1 MPERISGRF
10 YYYEP
15 PIVGAPDRFDGLKRY
30 NGGPIWKMQ
39 AVMDKAKPA
48 NSPNRQYSMERT
60 RNIGIAAHIDAGKTT
75 TTERILFYTGL
86 IHKIGDVDDGN
97 TVTDWME
104 QERER
109 GITITAAA
117 VTCFWTQK
125 KEDGLYKTFTGVP
138 YRVNIIDTPGH
149 VDFTAEVERSM
160 RVLDGAVAVFC
171 GVAGVQPQ
179 SETVWRQATKYKVP
193 RIAFVNKM
201 DRTGANF
208 ENALNDMRKKLN
220 AYAYPIYLPIGAE
233 DKFAGVIDVVNQKA
247 IVWGEGDVASEGLK
261 YEVKD
266 IPGELKEKA
275 RTALAE
281 LIDAVSNKDDVIA
294 DLVLGDKPVTP
305 EALKA
310 GIRRLT
316 CKIEL
321 VPVLCG
327 SAFKKKGVQPLVD
340 AVIDYL
346 PSPLDVPAA
355 IGHEPDSETAIEI
368 PSDDNAK
375 FCSLAFKLWTDVYAG
390 KLVFFRVYSGQLKKG
405 DTIYNPRT
413 RRRERISRLMV
424 IQGSE
429 RKDIDHVYAG
439 DIAALVGVRNITTGD
454 TLCDEDF
461 DVALEPPTFP
471 EPVISMAVEPK
482 TKADR
487 DKMSEGLQRLAEE
500 DPTFRCFT
508 NEETGQLI
516 IAGMGELHLEIIR
529 DRLFREFKV
538 EANAG
543 APQLEYRETITKA
556 AEGEGK
562 FIRQSG
568 GRGQYGHALV
578 TVQPNEKGKGV
589 EVENKIVGGAIPK
602 EYIPAVI
609 DGIEEAI
616 KGGVYAGFQV
626 IDIKVQIVDGTFHE
640 VDSNELA
647 FKMAGIFALKD
658 AFKKAHPILLEPIM
672 KVEVTTPDE
681 YQGDLLGDIN
691 RRRGMI
697 TGIEAKSGQTIL
709 NAQVPLA
716 EMFGYATAIR
726 SLSKGRAS
734 YSMEPLTFEQ
744 VPTSILNTILDSA
757 KSKPAARS

>member
-1 MPERISGRF
+1 MS
-10 YYYEP
+10 
-15 PIVGAPDRFDGLKRY
+15 
-30 NGGPIWKMQ
+30 
-39 AVMDKAKPA
+39 AVLDNQKPV
-48 NSPNRQYSMERT
+48 NSPNRQYTMERT

-109 GITITAAA
+109 GITITSAA

-125 KEDGLYKTFTGVP
+125 TIKPGEDKIYKAFNNVP
-138 YRVNIIDTPGH
+138 HRINIIDTPGH

-193 RIAFVNKM
+193 RVAFINKM
-201 DRTGANF
+201 DRIGANF
-208 ENALNDMRKKLN
+208 DNALADMRNKLK
-220 AYAYPIYLPIGAE
+220 AYAFPIFLPIGAGPTE
-233 DKFAGVIDVVNQKA
+233 HDNKPISGGFEGVIDIVNQKA
-247 IVWGEGDVASEGLK
+247 VQWGPGEANEGLN
-261 YEVKD
+261 YEVTD
-266 IPGELKEKA
+266 IPAEHQERAKA
-275 RTALAE
+275 ALAE
-281 LIDAVSNKDDVIA
+281 LIDAVSNKDDTIA
-294 DLVLGDKPVTP
+294 NLVLEEKPIDAV
-305 EALKA
+305 ALKA
-310 GIRRLT
+310 AIRRLT

-327 SAFKKKGVQPLVD
+327 SAFKKKGVQVLVD
-340 AVIDYL
+340 AVVDYL
-346 PSPLDVPAA
+346 PSPLDVPGAE
-355 IGHEPDSETAIEI
+355 GLEPGTENVVHVET
-368 PSDDNAK
+368 SDNNK
-375 FCSLAFKLWTDVYAG
+375 FCSLAFKLWTDPYAG
-390 KLVFFRVYSGQLKKG
+390 KLVFFRVYSGHLKKG

-413 RRRERISRLMV
+413 RKRERVSRLMV

-429 RKDIDHVYAG
+429 RKDINEVFAG
-439 DIAALVGVRNITTGD
+439 DIAALVGLRNITTGD
-454 TLCDEDF
+454 TLCDEEY
-461 DVALEPPTFP
+461 DVTLEPPTFP

-482 TKADR
+482 TKQDR
-487 DKMSEGLQRLAEE
+487 DKLSEGLQRLAEE

-508 NEETGQLI
+508 NEETSQLI
-516 IAGMGELHLEIIR
+516 IAGMGELHLEIII
-529 DRLFREFKV
+529 DRLKREFKV
-538 EANAG
+538 EANTG
-543 APQLEYRETITKA
+543 APQIAYRETITKH

-568 GRGQYGHALV
+568 GKGQYGHACI

-589 EVENKIVGGAIPK
+589 EVVDEIVGGSIPK

-609 DGIEEAI
+609 SGIEEAI
-616 KGGVYAGFQV
+616 KGGVYAGYQV
-626 IDIKVQIVDGTFHE
+626 IDIKVEVVDGSFHE

-647 FKMAGIFALKD
+647 FRMAGIFALKD
-658 AFKKAHPILLEPIM
+658 AFKKAGPILLEPIM
-672 KVEVTTPDE
+672 KVECDTPDE

-691 RRRGMI
+691 RRRGTI
-697 TGIEAKSGQTIL
+697 VSIEAKNGNTLL

-734 YSMEPLTFEQ
+734 YSMEPLTFAQ
-744 VPTSILNTILDSA
+744 VPNSVLNTILEVAA
-757 KSKPAARS
+757 KKPAART

>member
-1 MPERISGRF
+1 ME
-10 YYYEP
+10 
-15 PIVGAPDRFDGLKRY
+15 
-30 NGGPIWKMQ
+30 
-39 AVMDKAKPA
+39 AVMEKDKGASAKPH
-48 NSPNRQYSMERT
+48 NSPDRQYSMERT

-86 IHKIGDVDDGN
+86 IHKMGDVDDGN

-109 GITITAAA
+109 GITITSAAT
-117 VTCFWTQK
+117 TCYWTQK
-125 KEDGLYKTFTGVP
+125 DDGTYKAFQSIP
-138 YRVNIIDTPGH
+138 HRINIIDTPGH

-179 SETVWRQATKYKVP
+179 SETVWRQATKYRVP

-208 ENALNDMRKKLN
+208 ENALNDMRKKLG
-220 AYAYPIYLPIGAE
+220 AYAYPIFLPIGKE
-233 DKFAGVIDVVNQKA
+233 DYFRGVIDLVNQKA
-247 IVWGEGDVASEGLK
+247 IIYDDNDEVGLK
-261 YEVKD
+261 YETVD
-266 IPGELKEKA
+266 IPADLKESA
-275 RTALAE
+275 QAALAE
-281 LIDAVSNKDDVIA
+281 LIDAVSNKDDQIAELVIEN
-294 DLVLGDKPVTP
+294 KPITP
-305 EALKA
+305 QILKA
-310 GIRRLT
+310 AIRRLT

-327 SAFKKKGVQPLVD
+327 SAFKKRGVQPLVD
-340 AVIDYL
+340 AVVDYL
-346 PSPLDVPAA
+346 PSPLDVPPAV
-355 IGHEPDSETAIEI
+355 GLVPGTDQKVEVPSSDSE
-368 PSDDNAK
+368 K
-375 FCSLAFKLWTDVYAG
+375 FCSLAFKLWTDPYVG

-405 DTIYNPRT
+405 DVIYNPRT
-413 RRRERISRLMV
+413 RKRERVSRVMM
-424 IQGSE
+424 IQADK
-429 RKDIDHVYAG
+429 RIDVETTFAG
-439 DIAALVGVRNITTGD
+439 DIAALVGLKNITTGD

-461 DVALEPPTFP
+461 EIMLEPPTFP

-487 DKMSEGLQRLAEE
+487 EKMGEGLQRLAEE

-538 EANAG
+538 GANAG
-543 APQLEYRETITKA
+543 APQIAYRETVTKA

-568 GRGQYGHALV
+568 GRGQYGHACV
-578 TVQPNEKGKGV
+578 TLEPNGRGKGV
-589 EVENKIVGGAIPK
+589 EIENKIVGGAIPK
-602 EYIPAVI
+602 EYINPVI

-616 KGGVYAGFQV
+616 KGGVLAGYPV
-626 IDIKVQIVDGTFHE
+626 VDVKVAIVDGTFHE
-640 VDSNELA
+640 VDSSELA
-647 FKMAGIFALKD
+647 FKMAGIFAVKD
-658 AFKKAHPILLEPIM
+658 AAKKAHPILLEPIM

-681 YQGDLLGDIN
+681 YQGDLLGDLN
-691 RRRGMI
+691 RRRGKI
-697 TGIEAKSGQTIL
+697 LSIEAKDSSTVL
-709 NAQVPLA
+709 NAEVPLA

-726 SLSKGRAS
+726 SLSKGRAA
-734 YSMEPLTFEQ
+734 YSMEPFCFEP
-744 VPTSILNTILDSA
+744 VPNSIVATILDAA
-757 KSKPAARS
+757 KGKPAARA

>member
-1 MPERISGRF
+1 MSAE
-10 YYYEP
+10 
-15 PIVGAPDRFDGLKRY
+15 
-30 NGGPIWKMQ
+30 
-39 AVMDKAKPA
+39 AKPA
-48 NSPNRQYSMERT
+48 IPASSPNSPNREYTLERT

-104 QERER
+104 QEKER
-109 GITITAAA
+109 GITITSAA

-125 KEDGLYKTFTGVP
+125 ATKPGEDQIYKAFRDVP
-138 YRVNIIDTPGH
+138 IRINIIDTPGH

-179 SETVWRQATKYKVP
+179 SETVWRQATKYHVP

-208 ENALNDMRKKLN
+208 DNALNDMRTKLR
-220 AYAYPIYLPIGAE
+220 AYAFPVFLPIGAE
-233 DKFAGVIDVVNQKA
+233 DKFAGLIDVVNQKA
-247 IVWGEGDVASEGLK
+247 FWFGEGDVTNEGLN
-261 YEVKD
+261 YEVRE
-266 IPGELKEKA
+266 IPAEHKERAQKA
-275 RTALAE
+275 LVD
-281 LIDAVSNKDDVIA
+281 LIEAVSNKDDVIA
-294 DLVLGDKPVTP
+294 EMVLEERPIDAPM
-305 EALKA
+305 LKA
-310 GIRRLT
+310 AIRRLT

-327 SAFKKKGVQPLVD
+327 SAFKKKGVQVLVD
-340 AVIDYL
+340 TVVDYL
-346 PSPLDVPAA
+346 PGPLDVPGAE
-355 IGHEPDSETAIEI
+355 GHELGTENVVKVET
-368 PSDDNAK
+368 SDHNK
-375 FCSLAFKLWTDVYAG
+375 FCSLAFKLWTDPYAG
-390 KLVFFRVYSGQLKKG
+390 KLVFFRVYSGHLKKG
-405 DTIYNPRT
+405 DNIYNPRT
-413 RRRERISRLMV
+413 RKRERVSRLMI

-429 RKDIDHVYAG
+429 RKDISEVYAG
-439 DIAALVGVRNITTGD
+439 DIAALVGLRNITTGD
-454 TLCDEDF
+454 TLCDEDY
-461 DVALEPPTFP
+461 DVTLEPPTFP

-482 TKADR
+482 TKQDR

-508 NEETGQLI
+508 NEETSQLI
-516 IAGMGELHLEIIR
+516 IAGMGELHLEIII
-529 DRLFREFKV
+529 DRLKREFKV
-538 EANAG
+538 EANTG
-543 APQLEYRETITKA
+543 APQIAYRETITKE

-568 GRGQYGHALV
+568 GRGQYGHACIKI
-578 TVQPNEKGKGV
+578 QPNEKGKGI
-589 EVENKIVGGAIPK
+589 EVTNEIVGGTIPK

-616 KGGVYAGFQV
+616 KSGVYAGYQV
-626 IDIKVQIVDGTFHE
+626 IDLKAQVIDGSFHE

-658 AFKKAHPILLEPIM
+658 AFKKAGPILLEPIM
-672 KVEVTTPDE
+672 KVECTTPDE

-691 RRRGMI
+691 RRRGI
-697 TGIEAKSGQTIL
+697 INGIDAKNGQTIL

-734 YSMEPLTFEQ
+734 YSMEPLHFEQ
-744 VPTSILNTILDSA
+744 VPNSVLTTILDQAA
-757 KSKPAARS
+757 KKPAARS

>member
-1 MPERISGRF
+1 
-10 YYYEP
+10 
-15 PIVGAPDRFDGLKRY
+15 
-30 NGGPIWKMQ
+30 MQ
-39 AVMDKAKPA
+39 AVLEENKAI
-48 NSPNRQYSMERT
+48 NSPNRQYTLERT
-60 RNIGIAAHIDAGKTT
+60 RKIGIAAHIDAGKTT

-109 GITITAAA
+109 GITITSAA

-125 KEDGLYKTFTGVP
+125 HGKPGEANLHKSFLDIP
-138 YRVNIIDTPGH
+138 HRINIIDTPGH

-208 ENALNDMRKKLN
+208 ENALSDMRNKLK
-220 AYAYPIYLPIGAE
+220 AYAFPIFLPIGAAE
-233 DKFAGVIDVVNQKA
+233 TFEGVIDVVNQRA
-247 IVWGEGDVASEGLK
+247 ITWGVGDVTTEGLN
-261 YEVKD
+261 YEVTD
-266 IPGELKEKA
+266 IPAHLQEKA
-275 RTALAE
+275 SAALAE
-281 LIDAVSNKDDVIA
+281 LIDAVSNKDDTIA
-294 DLVLGDKPVTP
+294 ELVLEEKPIAAAV
-305 EALKA
+305 LKA
-310 GIRRLT
+310 AIRRLT

-327 SAFKKKGVQPLVD
+327 SAFKKKGVQILVD

-346 PSPLDVPAA
+346 PSPLDIPAA
-355 IGHEPDSETAIEI
+355 QGHEVGSETKVDVIA
-368 PSDDNAK
+368 DDNNK
-375 FCSLAFKLWTDVYAG
+375 FCSLAFKLWTDPYAG

-413 RRRERISRLMV
+413 RRRERVSRLMI

-429 RKDIDHVYAG
+429 RKDIDVAYAG
-439 DIAALVGVRNITTGD
+439 DIAALVGLRNITTGD
-454 TLCDEDF
+454 TVCDEEF

-482 TKADR
+482 TKQDR

-516 IAGMGELHLEIIR
+516 IAGMGELHLEIIC
-529 DRLFREFKV
+529 DRLKREFKV
-538 EANAG
+538 ECTSG
-543 APQLEYRETITKA
+543 APQIAYRETITKPA
-556 AEGEGK
+556 DGEGK

-568 GRGQYGHALV
+568 GRGQYGHACIKV
-578 TVQPNEKGKGV
+578 EPTEKGKGI
-589 EVENKIVGGAIPK
+589 EILNEIVGGTIPK
-602 EYIPAVI
+602 EFIPAVI
-609 DGIEEAI
+609 DGVEEACRS
-616 KGGVYAGFQV
+616 GVYAGFQV
-626 IDIKVQIVDGTFHE
+626 IDMKVEIVDGSFHE

-658 AFKKAHPILLEPIM
+658 AFKKAGPILLEPIM
-672 KVEVTTPDE
+672 KVEATTPTE
-681 YQGDLLGDIN
+681 YQGDIVGDIS
-691 RRRGMI
+691 RRRGA
-697 TGIEAKSGQTIL
+697 IETIDSKLGQAIVTAK
-709 NAQVPLA
+709 VPLA

-744 VPTSILNTILDSA
+744 VPNSVLNTILDSA
-757 KSKPAARS
+757 KSKPAART

>member
-1 MPERISGRF
+1 MQERS
-10 YYYEP
+10 P
-15 PIVGAPDRFDGLKRY
+15 V
-30 NGGPIWKMQ
+30 
-39 AVMDKAKPA
+39 
-48 NSPNRQYSMERT
+48 NSPNRQYTLERT

-104 QERER
+104 QEKER
-109 GITITAAA
+109 GITITSAA

-125 KEDGLYKTFTGVP
+125 STKPGEDGIYKSYKDVAH
-138 YRVNIIDTPGH
+138 RINIIDTPGH

-208 ENALNDMRKKLN
+208 ENALADMRNKLK
-220 AYAYPIYLPIGAE
+220 AYAFPVFLPIGAE
-233 DKFAGVIDVVNQKA
+233 DQFAGVIDVVNQKA
-247 IVWGEGDVASEGLK
+247 FYWGPGDVQNEGLN
-261 YEVKD
+261 YDVREIPDNLKD
-266 IPGELKEKA
+266 KA
-275 RTALAE
+275 KAALSE
-281 LIDAVSNKDDVIA
+281 LIDAVSNKDDAIA
-294 DLVLGDKPVTP
+294 EMVLEEKPIDAAT
-305 EALKA
+305 LKA
-310 GIRRLT
+310 AIRRLT
-316 CKIEL
+316 CKIEII
-321 VPVLCG
+321 PVLCG
-327 SAFKKKGVQPLVD
+327 SAFKKKGVQVLVD
-340 AVIDYL
+340 TVIDYL
-346 PSPLDVPAA
+346 PSPIDIPDAE
-355 IGHEPDSETAIEI
+355 GTEPGTENVVKVET
-368 PSDDNAK
+368 SDANK
-375 FCSLAFKLWTDVYAG
+375 FCSLAFKLWTDPYAG

-413 RRRERISRLMV
+413 RKRERVSRLMI

-429 RKDIDHVYAG
+429 RKDINEVYAG
-439 DIAALVGVRNITTGD
+439 DIAALVGLRNITTGD
-454 TLCDEDF
+454 TLANEEF
-461 DVALEPPTFP
+461 DVTLEPPTFP

-516 IAGMGELHLEIIR
+516 IAGMGELHLEIII
-529 DRLFREFKV
+529 DRLKREFKV
-538 EANAG
+538 EANVG
-543 APQLEYRETITKA
+543 APQIAYRETITKD

-568 GRGQYGHALV
+568 GRGQYGHACI
-578 TVQPNEKGKGV
+578 TIQPNEKGKGI
-589 EVENKIVGGAIPK
+589 EIENKIVGGAIPK

-616 KGGVYAGFQV
+616 RGGVYAGYQV
-626 IDIKVQIVDGTFHE
+626 IDLKAQVTDGSFHE

-658 AFKKAHPILLEPIM
+658 AFKKAGPILLEPIM

-691 RRRGMI
+691 RRRGTI
-697 TGIEAKSGQTIL
+697 IGIDANQGQTIL

-734 YSMEPLTFEQ
+734 YSMEPFSFEQ
-744 VPTSILNTILDSA
+744 VPSSVEKTILDTAA
-757 KSKPAARS
+757 KRPAART

>member
-1 MPERISGRF
+1 ME
-10 YYYEP
+10 
-15 PIVGAPDRFDGLKRY
+15 
-30 NGGPIWKMQ
+30 
-39 AVMDKAKPA
+39 AVMDKAKPV
-48 NSPNRQYSMERT
+48 NSPNRQYTMERT

-109 GITITAAA
+109 GITITSAA

-125 KEDGLYKTFTGVP
+125 STKPGEDALYKAFRDIP
-138 YRVNIIDTPGH
+138 HRVNIIDTPGH

-208 ENALNDMRKKLN
+208 ENAVNDMRKKLN
-220 AYAYPIYLPIGAE
+220 AYAFPIFLPIGAE
-233 DKFAGVIDVVNQKA
+233 DKFDGVIDVVNQKA
-247 IVWGEGDVASEGLK
+247 VLWGVGDVESEGLN

-266 IPGELKEKA
+266 IPAEHQDRAKA
-275 RTALAE
+275 ALAE
-281 LIDAVSNKDDVIA
+281 LIDAVSNKDDIIA
-294 DLVLGDKPVTP
+294 ELVLEEKPIDVPT
-305 EALKA
+305 LKA

-327 SAFKKKGVQPLVD
+327 SAFKKKAVQVLLD
-340 AVIDYL
+340 AVVDYL
-346 PSPLDVPAA
+346 PSPLDVPGAE
-355 IGHEPDSETAIEI
+355 GLEPGTENVVKVEAN
-368 PSDDNAK
+368 DNEK
-375 FCSLAFKLWTDVYAG
+375 FCSLAFKLWTDTYAG

-413 RRRERISRLMV
+413 RKRERVSRLMV

-429 RKDIDHVYAG
+429 RKDIDSVFAG
-439 DIAALVGVRNITTGD
+439 DIAALVGLRNITTGD

-461 DVALEPPTFP
+461 DVTLEPPTFP

-482 TKADR
+482 TNADR

-500 DPTFRCFT
+500 DPTFRCF
-508 NEETGQLI
+508 NDAETGQLI

-538 EANAG
+538 EANSG
-543 APQLEYRETITKA
+543 APQIAYRETITKN

-568 GRGQYGHALV
+568 GRGQYGHACV
-578 TVQPNEKGKGV
+578 AVQPNEKGKGV
-589 EVENKIVGGAIPK
+589 EVENKIVGGTIPR

-616 KGGVYAGFQV
+616 KGGVYAGYQV
-626 IDIKVQIVDGTFHE
+626 IDIKVQVTDGSFHE
-640 VDSNELA
+640 VDSNEQA
-647 FKMAGIFALKD
+647 FRMAGIFALKD
-658 AFKKAHPILLEPIM
+658 AFKKAGPILLEPIM
-672 KVEVTTPDE
+672 KVECTTPSE
-681 YQGDLLGDIN
+681 YQGDLVGDIS
-691 RRRGMI
+691 RRRGAI
-697 TGIEAKSGQTIL
+697 QNIDAKAGQVIV
-709 NAQVPLA
+709 NANVPLA

-744 VPTSILNTILDSA
+744 VPNSILSTILDAAA
-757 KSKPAARS
+757 KKPAART

>member
-1 MPERISGRF
+1 
-10 YYYEP
+10 
-15 PIVGAPDRFDGLKRY
+15 
-30 NGGPIWKMQ
+30 MQ
-39 AVMDKAKPA
+39 TTENTEKKPV
-48 NSPNRQYSMERT
+48 NSPNRQYTMERT

-104 QERER
+104 QEKER
-109 GITITAAA
+109 GITITSAA

-125 KEDGLYKTFTGVP
+125 TAKPGEDKIYKAFNNVP
-138 YRVNIIDTPGH
+138 HRINIIDTPGH

-193 RIAFVNKM
+193 RIAFINKM
-201 DRTGANF
+201 DRIGANF
-208 ENALNDMRKKLN
+208 DNALSDMRNKLK
-220 AYAYPIYLPIGAE
+220 AYAFPIFLPIGAGPTE
-233 DKFAGVIDVVNQKA
+233 HDNKPIAGGFEGVIDIVNQKA
-247 IVWGEGDVASEGLK
+247 VQWGPGEANEGLN
-261 YEVKD
+261 YEVTD
-266 IPGELKEKA
+266 IPAEHQERAKA
-275 RTALAE
+275 ALAE
-281 LIDAVSNKDDVIA
+281 LIDAVSNKDDTIA
-294 DLVLGDKPVTP
+294 NLVLEDKPVDAV
-305 EALKA
+305 ALKA
-310 GIRRLT
+310 AIRRLT

-327 SAFKKKGVQPLVD
+327 SAFKKKGVQVLVD
-340 AVIDYL
+340 AVVDYL
-346 PSPLDVPAA
+346 PSPLDVPGAE
-355 IGHEPDSETAIEI
+355 GLEPGTENVVHVES
-368 PSDDNAK
+368 SDNNK
-375 FCSLAFKLWTDVYAG
+375 FCSLAFKLWTDPYAG

-413 RRRERISRLMV
+413 RKRERVSRLMV

-429 RKDIDHVYAG
+429 RKDINEVYAG
-439 DIAALVGVRNITTGD
+439 DIAALVGRRNITTGD
-454 TLCDEDF
+454 TLCNEDY
-461 DVALEPPTFP
+461 DVTLDPPTFP

-482 TKADR
+482 TKQYR
-487 DKMSEGLQRLAEE
+487 DKLSEGLQRLAEE

-516 IAGMGELHLEIIR
+516 IAGMGELHLEIII
-529 DRLFREFKV
+529 DRLKREFKV
-538 EANAG
+538 EASTG
-543 APQLEYRETITKA
+543 APQIAYRETITKN

-568 GRGQYGHALV
+568 GRGQYGHACIK
-578 TVQPNEKGKGV
+578 VQPNEKGKGS
-589 EVENKIVGGAIPK
+589 EVTNEIVGGTIPK
-602 EYIPAVI
+602 EYVPAVV

-616 KGGVYAGFQV
+616 RGGVYAGYQV
-626 IDIKVQIVDGTFHE
+626 IDIKVEIVDGSFHE

-658 AFKKAHPILLEPIM
+658 AFKKAGPILLEPIM
-672 KVEVTTPDE
+672 KVELTTPDE
-681 YQGDLLGDIN
+681 YQGDLIGDVT

-697 TGIEAKSGQTIL
+697 INIEAKQGQTIV

-744 VPTSILNTILDSA
+744 VPNSVLTTILDNA

>member
-1 MPERISGRF
+1 MS
-10 YYYEP
+10 
-15 PIVGAPDRFDGLKRY
+15 
-30 NGGPIWKMQ
+30 
-39 AVMDKAKPA
+39 AVAENKTV
-48 NSPNRQYSMERT
+48 NSPNRQYTLERT

-109 GITITAAA
+109 GITITSAA

-125 KEDGLYKTFTGVP
+125 AVKPGEDKLNKSYLNIP
-138 YRVNIIDTPGH
+138 HRINIIDTPGH

-208 ENALNDMRKKLN
+208 ENAVSEMRKKLG
-220 AYAYPIYLPIGAE
+220 AYAYPIMIPIGKE
-233 DKFAGVIDVVNQKA
+233 DYLTGVIDVVCMKA
-247 IVWGEGDVASEGLK
+247 IIYDAADAVGLTYSVSDVPAEH
-261 YEVKD
+261 
-266 IPGELKEKA
+266 KERA
-275 RTALAE
+275 EAERAE
-281 LIDAVSNKDDVIA
+281 LIEAVANKDDLIAELVIENKPIEVK
-294 DLVLGDKPVTP
+294 VLK
-305 EALKA
+305 EA
-310 GIRRLT
+310 IRRLT

-321 VPVLCG
+321 VPVMCG

-346 PSPLDVPAA
+346 PSPLDIPPATG
-355 IGHEPDSETAIEI
+355 IDPDTKEPVEVH
-368 PSDDNAK
+368 SDDAGK
-375 FCSLAFKLWTDVYAG
+375 FCSLAFKLWTDPFVG

-413 RRRERISRLMV
+413 RKRERVSRVMM
-424 IQGSE
+424 IQADK
-429 RKDIDHVYAG
+429 RIDVETTFAG
-439 DIAALVGVRNITTGD
+439 DIAALVGLRNITTGD

-461 DVALEPPTFP
+461 EVMLEPPTFP

-487 DKMSEGLQRLAEE
+487 EKMGEGLQRLAEE

-538 EANAG
+538 GANAG
-543 APQLEYRETITKA
+543 APQIAYRETVTKA

-568 GRGQYGHALV
+568 GRGQYGHACV
-578 TVQPNEKGKGV
+578 TLAPNERGKGV
-589 EVENKIVGGAIPK
+589 EIENGIVGGAIPR
-602 EYIPAVI
+602 EYIPAVR
-609 DGIEEAI
+609 DGVEEAI
-616 KGGVYAGFQV
+616 KGGVLAGYPV
-626 IDIKVQIVDGTFHE
+626 VDVKVAIVDGTFHE
-640 VDSNELA
+640 VDSSELA
-647 FKMAGIFALKD
+647 FKMAGIFAMKD
-658 AFKKAHPILLEPIM
+658 AAKKANPILLEPIM
-672 KVEVTTPDE
+672 KVELTTPAD
-681 YQGDLLGDIN
+681 YQGDLVGDLT
-691 RRRGMI
+691 RRRGKI
-697 TGIEAKSGQTIL
+697 LGIEPKDMTTTV
-709 NAQVPLA
+709 NAEVPLA

-734 YSMEPLTFEQ
+734 SSMEPFSFEP
-744 VPTSILNTILDSA
+744 VPASIVATILEST
-757 KSKPAARS
+757 KGKPAAR

>member
-1 MPERISGRF
+1 MS
-10 YYYEP
+10 
-15 PIVGAPDRFDGLKRY
+15 
-30 NGGPIWKMQ
+30 
-39 AVMDKAKPA
+39 AVLEQEKNKAV
-48 NSPNRQYSMERT
+48 NSPKREYTLERT

-109 GITITAAA
+109 GITITSAA

-125 KEDGLYKTFTGVP
+125 QTKPGEEQIYKAFNGIP
-138 YRVNIIDTPGH
+138 HRINIIDTPGH

-160 RVLDGAVAVFC
+160 RVLDGAIAVFC

-208 ENALNDMRKKLN
+208 ENALQDMRKKLN
-220 AYAYPIYLPIGAE
+220 AYAYPVFLPIGAE
-233 DKFAGVIDVVNQKA
+233 DKFEGVIDVVNQKE
-247 IVWGEGDVASEGLK
+247 IVWGAGDVVNEGLN
-261 YEVKD
+261 YEVREIRD
-266 IPGELKEKA
+266 SLKERA
-275 RTALAE
+275 RAALAE
-281 LIDAVSNKDDVIA
+281 LIDAVSNKDDAIA
-294 DLVLGDKPVTP
+294 ELVLEEKPVTP

-310 GIRRLT
+310 AIRRLT
-316 CKIEL
+316 CKIEF

-327 SAFKKKGVQPLVD
+327 SAFKKKGVQPLID
-340 AVIDYL
+340 AVVDYL
-346 PSPLDVPAA
+346 PSPLDIPPAEGTVP
-355 IGHEPDSETAIEI
+355 GTGEKVLVET
-368 PSDDNAK
+368 SDHHK
-375 FCSLAFKLWTDVYAG
+375 FCSLAFKLWTDPYAG

-413 RRRERISRLMV
+413 RKRERVSRLMI

-429 RKDIDHVYAG
+429 RKDIEQVFAG
-439 DIAALVGVRNITTGD
+439 DIAALVGLKNITTGD
-454 TLCDEDF
+454 TLCDESF
-461 DVALEPPTFP
+461 DVTLEPPTFP

-487 DKMSEGLQRLAEE
+487 EKLSEGLQRLAEE

-516 IAGMGELHLEIIR
+516 IAGMGELHLEIII
-529 DRLFREFKV
+529 DRLKREFKV
-538 EANAG
+538 DANTG
-543 APQLEYRETITKA
+543 APQIAYRETITKPA
-556 AEGEGK
+556 DGEGK

-568 GRGQYGHALV
+568 GRGQYGHAIIKV
-578 TVQPNEKGKGV
+578 EPNERGKGV
-589 EVENKIVGGAIPK
+589 QIENEIVGGAIPK

-616 KGGVYAGFQV
+616 KGGVYAGYQV
-626 IDIKVQIVDGTFHE
+626 IDIIVRIVDGTFHE
-640 VDSNELA
+640 VDSSELA

-658 AFKKAHPILLEPIM
+658 AFKKANPILLEPIM

-691 RRRGMI
+691 RRRGII
-697 TGIEAKSGQTIL
+697 TGIETRQGQTIL

-744 VPTSILNTILDSA
+744 VPQSILTTILDAAA
-757 KSKPAARS
+757 KKPAART

>member
-1 MPERISGRF
+1 ME
-10 YYYEP
+10 
-15 PIVGAPDRFDGLKRY
+15 
-30 NGGPIWKMQ
+30 
-39 AVMDKAKPA
+39 AVADKKAL
-48 NSPNRQYSMERT
+48 NSPNRPYTLERT

-104 QERER
+104 QEKER
-109 GITITAAA
+109 GITITSAA

-125 KEDGLYKTFTGVP
+125 ATKPGEDQLNKAFLNVP
-138 YRVNIIDTPGH
+138 HRINIIDTPGH

-208 ENALNDMRKKLN
+208 DNALNDMRKKLN
-220 AYAYPIYLPIGAE
+220 AYAFPIFLPIGAE
-233 DKFAGVIDVVNQKA
+233 DKFAGVIDVVSQKA
-247 IVWGEGDVASEGLK
+247 IVWGPGDVANEGLN
-261 YEVKD
+261 YEVKE
-266 IPGELKEKA
+266 IPAELQAQAKA
-275 RTALAE
+275 ALAE
-281 LIDAVSNKDDVIA
+281 LIDAVSNKDDKIA
-294 DLVLGDKPVTP
+294 ELVLEEKPIDPVT
-305 EALKA
+305 LKA
-310 GIRRLT
+310 AIRRLT
-316 CKIEL
+316 CAIEF

-327 SAFKKKGVQPLVD
+327 SAFKKKGVQVLVD
-340 AVIDYL
+340 AVVDYL
-346 PSPLDVPAA
+346 PSPIDIPQAE
-355 IGHEPDSETAIEI
+355 GHEPGTENKVTVA
-368 PSDDNAK
+368 SDDSGK
-375 FCSLAFKLWTDVYAG
+375 FCSLAFKLWTDPYAG

-405 DTIYNPRT
+405 DNIYNPRT
-413 RRRERISRLMV
+413 RKRERVSRLMV

-429 RKDIDHVYAG
+429 RKDVEVAYSG
-439 DIAALVGVRNITTGD
+439 DIAALVGLRNITTGD
-454 TLCDEDF
+454 TLCDEEF

-516 IAGMGELHLEIIR
+516 IAGMGELHLEIIC
-529 DRLFREFKV
+529 DRLRREFKV
-538 EANAG
+538 EANSG
-543 APQLEYRETITKA
+543 APQIAYRETITTA
-556 AEGEGK
+556 ADGEGK

-568 GRGQYGHALV
+568 GRGQYGHACV
-578 TVQPNEKGKGV
+578 SVQPNEKGKGV

-609 DGIEEAI
+609 DGVEEAI
-616 KGGVYAGFQV
+616 KSGVYAGYQV
-626 IDIKVQIVDGTFHE
+626 IDIKVQVTDGSFHE

-658 AFKKAHPILLEPIM
+658 AFKKANPILLEPIM
-672 KVEVTTPDE
+672 KVELTTPTE
-681 YQGDLLGDIN
+681 YQGDLVGDIS
-691 RRRGMI
+691 RRRGTI
-697 TGIEAKSGQTIL
+697 DSIDAKSGQVIVT
-709 NAQVPLA
+709 AKVPLA

-734 YSMEPLTFEQ
+734 YSMEPLTFER
-744 VPTSILNTILDSA
+744 VPSAVEKAILDTAA
-757 KSKPAARS
+757 KRPAARS

>member
-1 MPERISGRF
+1 ME
-10 YYYEP
+10 
-15 PIVGAPDRFDGLKRY
+15 
-30 NGGPIWKMQ
+30 
-39 AVMDKAKPA
+39 AVLEKKSV
-48 NSPNRQYSMERT
+48 NSPNRQYTQERT

-86 IHKIGDVDDGN
+86 IHKMGDVDDGN

-109 GITITAAA
+109 GITITSAAT
-117 VTCFWTQK
+117 TCYWTQK
-125 KEDGLYKTFTGVP
+125 EDGIDKLYKGVP
-138 YRVNIIDTPGH
+138 HRVNIIDTPGH

-208 ENALNDMRKKLN
+208 ENAVDEMRKKLG
-220 AYAYPIYLPIGAE
+220 AYAYPVVIPIGRE
-233 DKFAGVIDVVNQKA
+233 DYLKGVIDVISQKA
-247 IVWGEGDVASEGLK
+247 IVYDETDAAGLK
-261 YEVKD
+261 YSVEE
-266 IPGELKEKA
+266 IPAELKDKA
-275 RTALAE
+275 KTALAE
-281 LIDAVSNKDDVIA
+281 LIDAVSNKDDEIA
-294 DLVLGDKPVTP
+294 EYVLEEKPIPADV
-305 EALKA
+305 LKRA
-310 GIRRLT
+310 IRRLT
-316 CKIEL
+316 CKIEF

-346 PSPLDVPAA
+346 PSPLDIPPAQ
-355 IGHEPDSETAIEI
+355 GHVPDSEDKADV
-368 PSDDNAK
+368 PSDDTAK
-375 FCSLAFKLWTDVYAG
+375 FCSLAFKLWTDPYVG
-390 KLVFFRVYSGQLKKG
+390 KLVFFRVYSGMLKKG

-413 RRRERISRLMV
+413 RKRERVSRVMM
-424 IQGSE
+424 IQADK
-429 RKDIDHVYAG
+429 RIDVDTVYAG
-439 DIAALVGVRNITTGD
+439 DIAALVGLRNITTGD
-454 TLCDEDF
+454 TLCNEDY
-461 DVALEPPTFP
+461 DVMLEPPTFP

-487 DKMSEGLQRLAEE
+487 EKMGEGLQRLAEE

-529 DRLFREFKV
+529 DRLMREFKV
-538 EANAG
+538 EANSG
-543 APQLEYRETITKA
+543 APQIAYRETFTKP

-568 GRGQYGHALV
+568 GRGQYGHAV
-578 TVQPNEKGKGV
+578 IKVEPNERGKGI
-589 EVENKIVGGAIPK
+589 EIENKIVGGTIPK
-602 EYIPAVI
+602 EYIPAVQ

-616 KGGVYAGFQV
+616 KGGVIAGYQV
-626 IDIKVQIVDGTFHE
+626 VDIKVQIVDGSFHE

-647 FKMAGIFALKD
+647 FKMAGIFALKE
-658 AFKKAHPILLEPIM
+658 AAKKANAILLEPIM
-672 KVEVTTPDE
+672 KVECSTPEE
-681 YQGDLLGDIN
+681 YQGDLMGDLN
-691 RRRGMI
+691 RRRGKIM
-697 TGIEAKSGQTIL
+697 GMEAKGNTVII
-709 NAQVPLA
+709 NAEVPLA

-726 SLSKGRAS
+726 SLSKGRAA
-734 YSMEPLTFEQ
+734 YSMEPLAFEP
-744 VPTSILNTILDSA
+744 VPAQLAATIMDSR
-757 KSKPAARS
+757 KDRGAART